1 MLCIPSHLSN
11 PFDTGR
17 ITFRELILF
26 CTGSSLLCTSSS
38 LDAIGLAGF
47 SHNFGSLE
55 GRTSPVSTVL
65 DGIGSSPRSKL
76 NAGFFA
82 LSQVLPALVHY
93 PTKRTMLIQE
103 LPQELSKIFMELL
116 NRTKKEKEAGIAD
129 ENMDK
134 SVIGLLRMHSFIGP
148 ITPLTIRGLS

>member
-1 MLCIPSHLSN
+1 
-11 PFDTGR
+11 
-17 ITFRELILF
+17 
-26 CTGSSLLCTSSS
+26 
-38 LDAIGLAGF
+38 
-47 SHNFGSLE
+47 
-55 GRTSPVSTVL
+55 
-65 DGIGSSPRSKL
+65 
-76 NAGFFA
+76 
-82 LSQVLPALVHY
+82 
-93 PTKRTMLIQE
+93 MLIQE